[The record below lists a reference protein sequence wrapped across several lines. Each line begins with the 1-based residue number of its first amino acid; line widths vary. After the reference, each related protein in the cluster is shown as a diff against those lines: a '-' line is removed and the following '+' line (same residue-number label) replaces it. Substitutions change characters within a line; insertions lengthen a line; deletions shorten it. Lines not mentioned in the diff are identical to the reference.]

1 MFSEDKEDK
10 RSKAKCAVHVK
21 GVSANRYARWAPI
34 TPSNNPANGLSLY
47 FCNS

>member
-21 GVSANRYARWAPI
+21 GVSANRYARWPL
-34 TPSNNPANGLSLY
+34 TPQERSGY
-47 FCNS
+47 FPL